1 MCGCRDSRKNVTP
14 EFGVEPS
21 LENDRV
27 VEALARLEPVFTAED
42 LGAVTTSCIM
52 S

>member
-1 MCGCRDSRKNVTP
+1 VTP

-21 LENDRV
+21 LENDQV